1 MNQTLK
7 IYIPVAGSMIDKV
20 IERGSGIVGVD
31 REDGSVLLHFEGNL
45 FGAANLK
52 RHDERVK
59 HAAGRLVSRYPTR
72 AMMVLAK
79 DEVVRNLI
87 EVGEYDADSW
97 RAQIKAD
104 KLDALRDY
112 TGEEG

>member
-1 MNQTLK
+1 MNQKLK

-31 REDGSVLLHFEGNL
+31 RADGSLLLHFEGNL

-52 RHDERVK
+52 RHDERLR

-72 AMMVLAK
+72 AMMVLSK
-79 DEVVRNLI
+79 DEVATHLI

-97 RAQIKAD
+97 RAQLWPD
-104 KLDALRDY
+104 KLAEVRDY
-112 TGEEG
+112 TGEAG